1 MKKID
6 MIKHSPDIAAV
17 TDEWIFMRGLRFH
30 YRDWPSTLPDAPVL
44 LLLHG
49 FTGHARMW
57 DSFAQAM
64 SDRYRVI
71 ALDQR
76 GHGETQWAPADAY
89 APSELA
95 LDIQAFVQAL
105 GLKSFSL
112 VGLSMGGRASMLY
125 AGARPAELNKLV
137 IVDIGPE
144 MDPVGRARIEQGA
157 KANDVFASRQAAF
170 EQALKG
176 NQLADREQLRH
187 RLYHAMMLREDGLWT
202 YRFDPA
208 LRDPARPL
216 PRGNPDQL
224 WKAIAHIHVPTL
236 IIRGEQSDVLTKECA
251 QRMASDIP
259 AARLES
265 IARSGHV
272 VPVDQPLPFLET
284 VRTFL

>member
-1 MKKID
+1 ML
-6 MIKHSPDIAAV
+6 V
-17 TDEWIFMRGLRFH
+17 NDEWILMRGLRFH
-30 YRDWPSTLPDAPVL
+30 YRDWSSQRADAPVL

-95 LDIQAFVQAL
+95 LDIQAFVHAL
-105 GLKSFSL
+105 GLTSFSL
-112 VGLSMGGRASMLY
+112 VGLSMGGRAAILY
-125 AGARPAELNKLV
+125 AGNRPTELHKFV

-144 MDPVGRARIEQGA
+144 MDPVGRTRIEQGA
-157 KANDVFASRQAAF
+157 KANDLFESRQAAF
-170 EQALKG
+170 ELALKG
-176 NQLADREQLRH
+176 NPLADREQLRH

-208 LRDPARPL
+208 LRDPDRPL
-216 PRGNPDQL
+216 PRGNPDVL
-224 WKAIAHIHVPTL
+224 WQAISQIQVSTL
-236 IIRGEQSDVLTKECA
+236 IVRGAQSDVLTHDCA
-251 QRMASDIP
+251 QRMVKEINGS
-259 AARLES
+259 RMVT
-265 IARSGHV
+265 IANAGHV
-272 VPVDQPLPFLET
+272 VPVDQPAPFLET
-284 VRTFL
+284 VRMFLS